1 MTAMA
6 QFKPSKASLTPKK
19 KALLS
24 LGYARAAVEALEKHL
39 KDSEDEA
46 IPVWVLTK
54 INQGATCLGQ
64 AVSFVSFT
72 VAKKKKEKA

>member
-1 MTAMA
+1 MA
-6 QFKPSKASLTPKK
+6 QMAKFKPSSASITPRR

-24 LGYARAAVEALEKHL
+24 LSYARAAIQKLETFLEEA
-39 KDSEDEA
+39 EDGD

-64 AVSFVSFT
+64 AVSFVTFKAS
-72 VAKKKKEKA
+72 KKEDA